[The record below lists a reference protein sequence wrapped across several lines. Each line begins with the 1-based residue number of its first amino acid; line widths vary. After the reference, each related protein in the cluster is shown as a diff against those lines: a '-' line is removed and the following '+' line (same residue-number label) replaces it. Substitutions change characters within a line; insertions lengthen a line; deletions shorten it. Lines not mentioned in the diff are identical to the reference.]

1 MKKRRLKK
9 SNIEVIRDYWEK
21 HEDILVERLKSHNPS
36 FVEKGISNEKLYTL
50 FRDDIM
56 QRVEEKKM
64 DVKDSL
70 KKELHTRAFVSQ
82 SEYYKETLKR
92 ELSASGEWK
101 KIRDFFRDD
110 KGRFENKT
118 SPEYKGSVSIRGQIH
133 QKYAYTKPNGKSIF
147 VYTANSPGSDV
158 YILFVSETNYE

>member
-9 SNIEVIRDYWEK
+9 SNIEVIKDYWDK

-56 QRVEEKKM
+56 QRVEDKKM
-64 DVKDSL
+64 DVRDSL
-70 KKELHTRAFVSQ
+70 KKELHSRAFVSQ

-92 ELSASGEWK
+92 EITASGQWK

-110 KGRFENKT
+110 KSRFEKIS
-118 SPEYKGSVSIRGQIH
+118 SPEYKGSVTIRGQIH

-147 VYTANSPGSDV
+147 VYTANSPGSDL

>member
-21 HEDILVERLKSHNPS
+21 HEDILVEKLKSHNPS

-64 DVKDSL
+64 DVIDSL
-70 KKELHTRAFVSQ
+70 NKELHTRAFVSQ

-118 SPEYKGSVSIRGQIH
+118 SPEYKGSVTIRGQIH
-133 QKYAYTKPNGKSIF
+133 QKYSYTKSNGKSIF

>member
-21 HEDILVERLKSHNPS
+21 HEDILVERLKAHNPS

-56 QRVEEKKM
+56 QRVEEKEM

-92 ELSASGEWK
+92 ELSDS
-101 KIRDFFRDD
+101 
-110 KGRFENKT
+110 
-118 SPEYKGSVSIRGQIH
+118 
-133 QKYAYTKPNGKSIF
+133 
-147 VYTANSPGSDV
+147 
-158 YILFVSETNYE
+158 

>member
-9 SNIEVIRDYWEK
+9 SNIEVIKDYWDR
-21 HEDILVERLKSHNPS
+21 HEEILVERLKSHNPS
-36 FVEKGISNEKLYTL
+36 FVEKGISNEKLYNL

-56 QRVEEKKM
+56 QRVEDKKM
-64 DVKDSL
+64 NVMDSL
-70 KKELHTRAFVSQ
+70 KKELHTRAFVSK

>member
-56 QRVEEKKM
+56 QRKKKKKM
-64 DVKDSL
+64 DVRESL
-70 KKELHTRAFVSQ
+70 KKQLHTRAFVSK

-92 ELSASGEWK
+92 EITASGEWK
-101 KIRDFFRDD
+101 KIRDFFRND
-110 KGRFENKT
+110 KGRFENIT
-118 SPEYKGSVSIRGQIH
+118 SPEYKGSVTIKKQIY

-147 VYTANSPGSDV
+147 VYTANSPGSDL

>member
-1 MKKRRLKK
+1 MGKRRLKK

-56 QRVEEKKM
+56 QRVEDKKM
-64 DVKDSL
+64 DVRESL
-70 KKELHTRAFVSQ
+70 KKELRTRAFVSK

-92 ELSASGEWK
+92 EIIASGNWK
-101 KIRDFFRDD
+101 EIKNFFRDD
-110 KGRFENKT
+110 KNRYEKIS
-118 SPEYKGSVSIRGQIH
+118 SPEYKGSVTIKGQIH

-147 VYTANSPGSDV
+147 VYTSNSPGSDV
-158 YILFVSETNYE
+158 YISFISETNYE

>member
-36 FVEKGISNEKLYTL
+36 FVEKGITNEKLYTL

-56 QRVEEKKM
+56 QRVEDKGM
-64 DVKDSL
+64 NVRDSL
-70 KKELHTRAFVSQ
+70 KKELHSRAFISQ
-82 SEYYKETLKR
+82 SEYYKQTLKR
-92 ELSASGEWK
+92 EVTASGEWN
-101 KIRDFFRDD
+101 KIRDFFRSD
-110 KGRFENKT
+110 KGRFENIT
-118 SPEYKGSVSIRGQIH
+118 SPEYKGSVTIRGQIH

-147 VYTANSPGSDV
+147 VYTANSPGSDL